1 MKRIVALFLCLIL
14 LFSFELPV
22 SAISAYQLVANTQ
35 QTDIQMTDW
44 FAGAV
49 YSLRNA
55 GIYLW
60 DNSRS
65 FHPTEEVSLNEV
77 INALSQV
84 TNNSES

>member
-49 YSLRNA
+49 Y
-55 GIYLW
+55 
-60 DNSRS
+60 
-65 FHPTEEVSLNEV
+65 
-77 INALSQV
+77 
-84 TNNSES
+84 